1 MKKVVFC
8 HGMPG
13 STADAELLSKA
24 NPGIEVIALNLLSF
38 EPKAIDAELCDAID
52 ALVSKTDDECVHVV
66 GFSIGAMAA
75 IKVAASRPNLV
86 CQLTLISPAAPLFIG
101 DFLPKMAGKS
111 VFELA
116 MKRPRILRFLTCLQ
130 SLLTRFFPETMVKVL
145 FAKCGAAERVLLEE
159 ETFNSIVKKA
169 LSESFVQS
177 PAAYLAFISAY
188 VADWSETLSAVQ
200 CDVVLWH
207 GTNDTWSPVEMSHSL
222 KGVFGENATINLVQG
237 AEHYS
242 TLIQAEL

>member
-13 STADAELLSKA
+13 SPSDAELLSKA
-24 NPGIEVIALNLLSF
+24 NPGIEAIALNLLNF
-38 EPKAIDAELCDAID
+38 DPKAIDADLCDAID
-52 ALVSKTDDECVHVV
+52 AALGETDGECVHVV

-86 CQLTLISPAAPLFIG
+86 GRLTLISPAAPLFIG
-101 DFLPKMAGKS
+101 DFLPKMAGKP

-116 MKRPRILRFLTCLQ
+116 MKRPRILRFLTRLQ

-145 FAKCGAAERVLLEE
+145 FAKCGPAERVLLED
-159 ETFNSIVKKA
+159 ETFVSVMKKA
-169 LSESFVQS
+169 LSESFVQR

-188 VADWSETLSAVQ
+188 VADWSETMSAVQ

-222 KGVFGENATINLVQG
+222 KGVFGEKARINLVQG

-242 TLIQAEL
+242 TLVQAEL